1 MDQREPNLVSP
12 PKRTRDLNQARRMAD
27 IATGEVEDRA
37 PTPEEE
43 ARNSCYSSSVDWC
56 AEL

>member
-1 MDQREPNLVSP
+1 
-12 PKRTRDLNQARRMAD
+12 MAD
-27 IATGEVEDRA
+27 IAAAEVEDRA